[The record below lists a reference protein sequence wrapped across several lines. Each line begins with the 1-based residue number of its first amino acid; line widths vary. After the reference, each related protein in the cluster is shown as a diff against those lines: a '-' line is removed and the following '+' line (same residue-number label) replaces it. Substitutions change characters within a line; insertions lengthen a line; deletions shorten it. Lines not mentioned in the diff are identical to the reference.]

1 MTHSIKN
8 FIEETEK
15 EFIEAGANI
24 EHDRWARWQKYMFS
38 KGDVVTGTRVCKE
51 DFVLP
56 KEFVDRWFRQIDIPY
71 SKLSKEEK
79 ESDRKET
86 RNYLPLL
93 RIRQA
98 ALLDVLLEEL
108 PKEKMDRTMKG
119 FTGEVSITRIEG
131 YNSCLQEVKE
141 KLLEVKKQL

>member
-56 KEFVDRWFRQIDIPY
+56 KEFVDRWFRQIDITY